1 MSFVRRL
8 SRSALAPAV
17 VAAAA
22 AVFHSPVPANPPT
35 KPSLA
40 GLTEPADYLL
50 PNESLMIP
58 FKDQVPMVF
67 VTRNQPEWAA
77 LKTFFT
83 DATEEAVNPATGEKV
98 TRRVVKI
105 KVPLGLNTAPPVP
118 AENPMT
124 LAKWVLG
131 RKLYYDP
138 ILSTSGA
145 VSCSTCH
152 HPKKGFTDQ
161 KRTSTGIGGA
171 IGPINSPTV
180 INAAYAKF
188 QFWNG
193 RADTL
198 EDQSQGPVGNAKE
211 MFGGKADPWEEAI
224 LRLRSSPEY
233 VKAFAQVFGHSP
245 TRDSAA
251 KAIATYERTVLS
263 GNSIQDRA
271 DAAMKRRVTEEES
284 GKFEHK
290 AEDYAEVLKAA
301 FAAKD
306 APALTAL
313 KLDPDADAGK
323 AGDVAKQLLNG
334 RTLFFGKAKCS
345 LCHTGDVY
353 SDSLFHNLGVGAD
366 QNGDIPYDEFGRFSI
381 LRTGHKDVNLVGA
394 HKTPGLR
401 GLVHTAPY
409 MHSGDE
415 KTLEAVIDLYDRGG
429 NVNPYLSDKLRDTT
443 AEAAYLRAR
452 NAGQPVDPN
461 VKTFGPSRKPII
473 PLKLNLSASEKA
485 DLVMFLR
492 GLNGDP
498 IDPVVS
504 EPTIEV
510 K

>member
-1 MSFVRRL
+1 MSAVWRL
-8 SRSALAPAV
+8 SRFAAVAAV
-17 VAAAA
+17 VAAATSA
-22 AVFHSPVPANPPT
+22 LPGPAPANPPT

-58 FKDQVPMVF
+58 FKDQVPMAF
-67 VTRNQPEWAA
+67 VTRNQPEWGG
-77 LKTFFT
+77 LKAFLT
-83 DATEEAVNPATGEKV
+83 DGKEDAVDPATGEKV
-98 TRRVVKI
+98 ARRVVKV
-105 KVPLGLNTAPPVP
+105 KVPLGLNQAPPVP

-124 LAKWVLG
+124 LARWVLG

-138 ILSTSGA
+138 ILSTSGDVA
-145 VSCSTCH
+145 CATCH
-152 HPKKGFTDQ
+152 SPKKGFTDQ
-161 KRTSTGIGGA
+161 RRTSTGIRGA
-171 IGPINSPTV
+171 IGPINSPT
-180 INAAYAKF
+180 IMNAAYNKF
-188 QFWNG
+188 QFWDG

-224 LRLRSSPEY
+224 LRLRAAPDY
-233 VKAFAQVFGHSP
+233 VKAFAQVFGHAP

-263 GNSIQDRA
+263 GNAVQDRA
-271 DAAMKRRVTEEES
+271 EAAMKKRVTEEES
-284 GKFEHK
+284 GKFELK

-306 APALTAL
+306 APAIEAL
-313 KLDPDADAGK
+313 KLDPTADAGK
-323 AGDVAKQLLNG
+323 VGDMAKRLLNG
-334 RTLFFGKAKCS
+334 RTLFFGKARCA
-345 LCHTGDVY
+345 LCHTGDTY
-353 SDSLFHNLGVGAD
+353 SDGQFHNLGVGAD
-366 QNGDIPYDEFGRFSI
+366 KNGDVPYEEFGRFDV

-394 HKTPGLR
+394 FKTPGLR

-415 KTLEAVIDLYDRGG
+415 KTLEAVVDLYDRGG

-443 AEAAYLRAR
+443 AEAAYVRAR
-452 NAGQPVDPN
+452 NAGQPVDPA

-473 PLKLNLSASEKA
+473 PLKLNLSAAEKA
-485 DLVMFLR
+485 DLVLFLR
-492 GLNGDP
+492 GLAGDP
-498 IDPVVS
+498 IDPVVAD
-504 EPTIEV
+504 PLVEV